1 MNHTVIK
8 FDVRKFDDDVARFD
22 NDYEKFDPSSFH
34 DYVAE
39 TNMDYGEEFNIMK
52 FHDVSKNMK
61 QYVITA
67 IMQEITK
74 GLIKVYVI

>member
-1 MNHTVIK
+1 MNHTIIK
-8 FDVRKFDDDVARFD
+8 FDVRKFDDDVAGFD
-22 NDYEKFDPSSFH
+22 NDYEKFDPSRFH

-61 QYVITA
+61 QYVITT

-74 GLIKVYVI
+74 GLIKVYVT

>member
-1 MNHTVIK
+1 MSENLMMMLQDLIMTMKNLILVVFMIMLQ
-8 FDVRKFDDDVARFD
+8 R
-22 NDYEKFDPSSFH
+22 P
-34 DYVAE
+34 
-39 TNMDYGEEFNIMK
+39 MDYGEEFNIMK
-52 FHDVSKNMK
+52 FHDVSKNIK